1 MAYGIPNVNA
11 LSVTMLSAKLKLGP
25 RLEELG
31 GVWYI
36 HLKIE
41 NCCLKTCV
49 KIRVGEKVCGSTYNI
64 V

>member
-1 MAYGIPNVNA
+1 M
-11 LSVTMLSAKLKLGP
+11 
-25 RLEELG
+25 
-31 GVWYI
+31 

-49 KIRVGEKVCGSTYNI
+49 KIRVGEKMYENTCNV